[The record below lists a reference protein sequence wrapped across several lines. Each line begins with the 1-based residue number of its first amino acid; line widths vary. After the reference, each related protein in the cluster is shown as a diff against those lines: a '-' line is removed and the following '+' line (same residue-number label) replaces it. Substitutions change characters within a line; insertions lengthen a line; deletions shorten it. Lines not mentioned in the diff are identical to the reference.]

1 MASHRAENIKANL
14 DIVEVLADLGYGV
27 HSHGGEREQQ
37 FSCDLHGNGSDSK
50 PSARVYPDSNSWY
63 CFACGKARDAIGTL
77 REKWGYD
84 FNQACAYLEKTYGI
98 SYTPSYENQEGSDTG
113 SNEPTLSETWEK
125 EAKRVNDLLSGL
137 SSDFKDVSWL
147 IPLWE
152 GFDYLSWRK
161 TKENKFSLGDLKAL
175 REKAINITQEKI
187 KRGDL

>member
-1 MASHRAENIKANL
+1 MAYTHM
-14 DIVEVLADLGYGV
+14 GV
-27 HSHGGEREQQ
+27 KE
-37 FSCDLHGNGSDSK
+37 
-50 PSARVYPDSNSWY
+50 SNSFLVTFMVMGATASPQLA
-63 CFACGKARDAIGTL
+63 CTLTATVGTAFACGKARDAIGTL